1 MPNDKTAAAEQ
12 AAATAGKGADASP
25 DTAATAAK
33 TAPAT
38 TLRTATAGSATLP
51 GTGGRNA
58 AITVLVTGANGQL
71 GNEMRRIAATAPGA
85 QTAPTAS
92 SAANPAADA
101 TTAPATAAVPAA
113 TNTVTTAATA
123 TVPGS
128 VRYLFTDV
136 AELDITDPQAVRR
149 MVRENDVEVIV
160 NCAAYTN
167 VNKAEED
174 EATADLI
181 NHRAVANLAAAARE
195 QGATLI
201 HISTD
206 YVFGGDG
213 NVPRREDDPVSPL
226 GVYGRTKLA
235 GEKAVAEA
243 GCAAL
248 ILRTAWLYSEFG
260 NNFVKTMLRLTAQMP
275 QVKVVFD
282 QAGTPTYAADLAGT
296 IHRMISSGA
305 YRGNEGT
312 YHFSNEGV
320 CSWYDFAHEIAVL
333 AGLDPARVT
342 PCHSEEFPSPVE
354 RPRYSV
360 LDKTKIKETFNI
372 TIPYW
377 RDALERCLERLGA
390 QTADTAI

>member
-1 MPNDKTAAAEQ
+1 MPNDKTAAAQ
-12 AAATAGKGADASP
+12 APATAERPAGAAP

-38 TLRTATAGSATLP
+38 TLPTATTGSATFP
-51 GTGGRNA
+51 ETGGRTA

-71 GNEMRRIAATAPGA
+71 GNEMQRIAATTPGA

-101 TTAPATAAVPAA
+101 TTAPATA
-113 TNTVTTAATA
+113 TA
-123 TVPGS
+123 PGN

-149 MVRENDVEVIV
+149 TMRENDVEVIV

-174 EATADLI
+174 DATADLI

-213 NVPRREDDPVSPL
+213 NVPRREDDPVRPL

-235 GEKAVAEA
+235 GEKAIAEA

-260 NNFVKTMLRLTAQMP
+260 NNFVKTMLRLTAQTP
-275 QVKVVFD
+275 RVKVVFD
-282 QAGTPTYAADLAGT
+282 QAGTPTYAADLAGA

-333 AGLDPARVT
+333 AGLDPARVI

-360 LDKTKIKETFNI
+360 LDKTKIKETFNL

-390 QTADTAI
+390 QTAGTAI

>member
-1 MPNDKTAAAEQ
+1 MPNDKTAAAQ
-12 AAATAGKGADASP
+12 APATAEKTAGAAP

-38 TLRTATAGSATLP
+38 TPPTATAGSATLP
-51 GTGGRNA
+51 GTGRRTA

-71 GNEMRRIAATAPGA
+71 GNEMRRIAAT
-85 QTAPTAS
+85 
-92 SAANPAADA
+92 DA
-101 TTAPATAAVPAA
+101 TTAPA
-113 TNTVTTAATA
+113 AATA
-123 TVPGS
+123 PGN

-149 MVRENDVEVIV
+149 TMRENDVEVIV

-174 EATADLI
+174 EATADLL

-195 QGATLI
+195 RGATLI

-213 NVPRREDDPVSPL
+213 NVPRREDDPVRPL

-235 GEKAVAEA
+235 GEKAIAEA

-260 NNFVKTMLRLTAQMP
+260 NNFVKTMLRLTAQTP
-275 QVKVVFD
+275 RVKVVFD
-282 QAGTPTYAADLAGT
+282 QAGTPTYASDL
-296 IHRMISSGA
+296 H
-305 YRGNEGT
+305 
-312 YHFSNEGV
+312 
-320 CSWYDFAHEIAVL
+320 
-333 AGLDPARVT
+333 
-342 PCHSEEFPSPVE
+342 
-354 RPRYSV
+354 
-360 LDKTKIKETFNI
+360 
-372 TIPYW
+372 
-377 RDALERCLERLGA
+377 
-390 QTADTAI
+390 